1 MRILI
6 VSPVTPYLPS
16 HDGARAVV
24 AHLVRNLGSVHTVGL
39 VAATTPADT
48 PEQRQWASGLCTW
61 TRVVSAGRWRSS
73 LSLQPGEGV
82 ARVRAAVL
90 EAVRDFV
97 PEVLHL
103 EGSALAPL
111 ARLGGLPT
119 VLAVRDADTLPSP
132 GERRRVRR
140 PWSWIDGRLDEWQ
153 QAAWEHAWFPR
164 ADVVLTGDALPVGV
178 DLELHEFRR
187 TGQSG
192 RIVLMADLARPAG
205 IVAAARYATSIFPK
219 VRAEWPRAE
228 LVLPGGD
235 PARGVRV
242 LGNLAGVRVTGV
254 MPDLRPTLWSASVA
268 VPTTRIGILEAM
280 ALGTPVVVSSRV
292 AAAVSDVV
300 PGDHVLIADDD
311 AVTARALLAVLRDP
325 ELAERLARSARA
337 FVEARHGWPMVARR
351 YDTIW
356 RRVQAVPTGLSA

>member
-48 PEQRQWASGLCTW
+48 PEQRQWASGLCAW

-90 EAVRDFV
+90 EAVRDFA
-97 PEVLHL
+97 PDVLHL
-103 EGSALAPL
+103 EGSVLAPL

-153 QAAWEHAWFPR
+153 QAAWEHAWFQR

-187 TGQSG
+187 T
-192 RIVLMADLARPAG
+192 
-205 IVAAARYATSIFPK
+205 IFPK
-219 VRAEWPRAE
+219 VRAEWARAE

-325 ELAERLARSARA
+325 ELAERLAGSARA

-351 YDTIW
+351 NDTIW

>member
-1 MRILI
+1 M
-6 VSPVTPYLPS
+6 
-16 HDGARAVV
+16 
-24 AHLVRNLGSVHTVGL
+24 
-39 VAATTPADT
+39 
-48 PEQRQWASGLCTW
+48 
-61 TRVVSAGRWRSS
+61 
-73 LSLQPGEGV
+73 
-82 ARVRAAVL
+82 
-90 EAVRDFV
+90 
-97 PEVLHL
+97 
-103 EGSALAPL
+103 
-111 ARLGGLPT
+111 
-119 VLAVRDADTLPSP
+119 
-132 GERRRVRR
+132 
-140 PWSWIDGRLDEWQ
+140 
-153 QAAWEHAWFPR
+153 
-164 ADVVLTGDALPVGV
+164 
-178 DLELHEFRR
+178 
-187 TGQSG
+187 
-192 RIVLMADLARPAG
+192 
-205 IVAAARYATSIFPK
+205 
-219 VRAEWPRAE
+219 RAEWPRAE

-300 PGDHVLIADDD
+300 PGDHALIADDD

-325 ELAERLARSARA
+325 ELAERLARAARA